1 MESEIVPMEKC
12 ENQIVLFES
21 SDKVVTLDVTIDK
34 ETVWLTQLQMAMLFD
49 VERSVISK
57 HISNVFREKE
67 ADEKS
72 NVHFLHI
79 ANSDKPVKQYSL
91 DIIISVGYRVK
102 SKRGIEFRKWANSV
116 LKEFLLKGYSVNQ
129 RFERLEQR
137 VSRTEEKI
145 EFFVRTAMP
154 PVEGVFFEGQIYD
167 AYELAC
173 KLVKSAVRR
182 IILIDNY
189 IDESVLTLLDKR
201 GSGVS
206 AEIYTHSPN
215 AQLQLDIQRHDS
227 QYTPIPIHVFT
238 HSHDRFLCI
247 DDTVYHIGASLKD
260 LGKKWFAFSRMEIDT
275 ESLLEKM

>member
-1 MESEIVPMEKC
+1 MESEIVLYQPNDAIHLEVRMTDESVWLNR
-12 ENQIVLFES
+12 NQMSVLFGR
-21 SDKVVTLDVTIDK
+21 DVKTIG
-34 ETVWLTQLQMAMLFD
+34 
-49 VERSVISK
+49 K
-57 HISNVFREKE
+57 HINNALREE
-67 ADEKS
+67 LRDMAT
-72 NVHFLHI
+72 V
-79 ANSDKPVKQYSL
+79 ANFATVQNEGGRQVTRFVEFYNL
-91 DIIISVGYRVK
+91 DMILSVGYRVK
-102 SKRGIEFRKWANSV
+102 SSQGILFRQWANSV
-116 LKEFLLKGYSVNQ
+116 LKEYLLKGYSVNQ

-145 EFFVRTAMP
+145 EFFVHTALP

-206 AEIYTHSPN
+206 AEIYTHQPN

>member
-1 MESEIVPMEKC
+1 MENEIVLYQPNDAIHLEVRMTE
-12 ENQIVLFES
+12 ESVWLNRNQMSVLFGR
-21 SDKVVTLDVTIDK
+21 DVKTIG
-34 ETVWLTQLQMAMLFD
+34 
-49 VERSVISK
+49 K
-57 HISNVFREKE
+57 HINN
-67 ADEKS
+67 A
-72 NVHFLHI
+72 LHEELRDM
-79 ANSDKPVKQYSL
+79 ATVPNFATVQNEGGRQVTRFVEFYNL
-91 DIIISVGYRVK
+91 DMILSVGYRVK
-102 SKRGIEFRKWANSV
+102 SSQGILFRQWANSV

-145 EFFVRTAMP
+145 EFFVRTALP

-201 GSGVS
+201 RSGVS
-206 AEIYTHSPN
+206 AEIYTHQLN

-227 QYTPIPIHVFT
+227 QYMPIPIHVFT

-260 LGKKWFAFSRMEIDT
+260 LGKKWFAFSRMEIKT

>member
-1 MESEIVPMEKC
+1 MY
-12 ENQIVLFES
+12 
-21 SDKVVTLDVTIDK
+21 VTEDGVTRIQAMFDQ
-34 ETVWLTQLQMAMLFD
+34 ETVWLSIDQMAELFQRD
-49 VERSVISK
+49 KSVIGK
-57 HISNVFREKE
+57 HVRSIFSEGELDK
-67 ADEKS
+67 KS
-72 NVHFLHI
+72 VWAKF
-79 ANSDKPVKQYSL
+79 AYTASDGKTYQVDYYNL
-91 DIIISVGYRVK
+91 DVIISVGYRVK
-102 SKRGIEFRKWANSV
+102 SLRGTQFRIWANGV
-116 LKEFLLKGYSVNQ
+116 LRDYLLKGYAVNQ
-129 RFERLEQR
+129 RIDSLERR
-137 VSRTEEKI
+137 VSKTEEKI
-145 EFFVRTAMP
+145 DFFVRTALP

-167 AYELAC
+167 AYELSC

-206 AEIYTHSPN
+206 AEIYTHQLN

-227 QYTPIPIHVFT
+227 QYMPIPIHVFT

-260 LGKKWFAFSRMEIDT
+260 LGKKWFAFSRMEIKT

>member
-1 MESEIVPMEKC
+1 MGNEVVPVEKC
-12 ENQIVLFES
+12 ENQIVLFKS
-21 SDKVVTLDVTIDK
+21 SDKIVTLDVTVDK
-34 ETVWLTQLQMAMLFD
+34 ETVWLTQLQMAILFD

-102 SKRGIEFRKWANSV
+102 SRRGVEFRKWANSV

-145 EFFVRTAMP
+145 EFFVRTALP

-206 AEIYTHSPN
+206 AAIYTHSPN

-260 LGKKWFAFSRMEIDT
+260 LGKKWFAFSRMEINT